1 MRREGGFYD
10 LFTGPACR
18 AADPSLDCSR
28 TEPSL
33 LRSVPFPQ
41 PRSTPVAATRG
52 TALRRGF
59 AAFAGALAGALLMA
73 GALPGCAV
81 GPDYRPPAL
90 AVPPAWSEAA
100 PAAQAD
106 AAEALAV
113 WWTRF
118 GDARLDALVARALA
132 ANLELR
138 VADARVREARALRR
152 IAAAPLLPRL
162 DAGADG
168 SLGTGAT
175 TDLGLAGL
183 DAIWEV
189 DVFGG
194 ARRSLEAAE
203 ADLAATVA
211 DRRDLL
217 VVLLGELARSYVE
230 LRGFQRRIDAVE
242 RNLASQRETREL
254 TEAQLRVGL
263 ASDLDVERARA
274 LTANTAAELPPLD
287 AALRA
292 SMHRI
297 AVLVGQPPAA
307 LAAELAAEGPLPAA
321 PGALVVGVPADLL
334 RRRPD
339 LARAERELA
348 AATARI
354 GEAKADLY
362 PRFTL
367 TGSVGLRSED
377 LKQLLGSDS
386 SFAAIGPNV
395 VWPIFAAGRIRA
407 NVEVQD
413 ARTEQALARYE
424 QALLR
429 ALEQVENALVSHA
442 REQLRRRELEDAV
455 DANRE
460 AVELARRLYANGL
473 GGFLD
478 VLDAE
483 RSLLLSESRLVE
495 SETAVSTSL
504 VTLYVALGGGWEQ
517 AEELRLR

>member
-1 MRREGGFYD
+1 MS
-10 LFTGPACR
+10 A
-18 AADPSLDCSR
+18 
-28 TEPSL
+28 
-33 LRSVPFPQ
+33 
-41 PRSTPVAATRG
+41 
-52 TALRRGF
+52 
-59 AAFAGALAGALLMA
+59 
-73 GALPGCAV
+73 CAV
-81 GPDYRPPAL
+81 GPDYREPAL
-90 AVPPAWSEAA
+90 ATPDAWSGA
-100 PAAQAD
+100 PAAAQGNPD
-106 AAEALAV
+106 EALAR
-113 WWTRF
+113 WWSRF
-118 GDARLDALVARALA
+118 EDARLDDLVARALA

-138 VADARVREARALRR
+138 VADERVREARAQRR
-152 IAAAPLLPRL
+152 IAAAPLFPFLF
-162 DAGADG
+162 AEADG
-168 SLGTGAT
+168 AVTTGAT
-175 TDLGLAGL
+175 TDLGLAVL
-183 DAIWEV
+183 DAVWEI

-194 ARRSLEAAE
+194 TRRSLEAAG
-203 ADLAATVA
+203 ADLEATLA
-211 DRRDLL
+211 DRRQLL
-217 VVLLGELARSYVE
+217 VLLLGELARSYVE
-230 LRGFQRRIDAVE
+230 LRGFQLRIDTVE
-242 RNLASQRETREL
+242 RNLAAQRETREL

-297 AVLVGQPPAA
+297 AVLLGQPPAA
-307 LAAELAAEGPLPAA
+307 LAAELAEPAPLPRA
-321 PGALVVGVPADLL
+321 PGELLVGVPADLL

-362 PRFTL
+362 PRLTL

-377 LKQLLGSDS
+377 LKELLGSDP
-386 SFAAIGPNV
+386 SFAALGPNI

-424 QALLR
+424 ESLLR
-429 ALEQVENALVSHA
+429 ALEQVENALVAHA
-442 REQLRRRELEDAV
+442 REQVRRRDLEEAV

-460 AVELARRLYANGL
+460 AAVLARRLYANGL

-483 RSLLLSESRLVE
+483 RSLLISESRLVE

-517 AEELRLR
+517 AEELRLP

>member
-1 MRREGGFYD
+1 LESSLPHRFPDSLPRRARPP
-10 LFTGPACR
+10 L
-18 AADPSLDCSR
+18 AA
-28 TEPSL
+28 
-33 LRSVPFPQ
+33 
-41 PRSTPVAATRG
+41 
-52 TALRRGF
+52 
-59 AAFAGALAGALLMA
+59 ALAPALLA
-73 GALPGCAV
+73 AACAV
-81 GPDYRPPAL
+81 GPDYRAPAL
-90 AVPPAWSEAA
+90 ATPAAWSEAG
-100 PAAQAD
+100 PEQQAD
-106 AAEALAV
+106 ASEALAA

-118 GDARLDALVARALA
+118 GDPRLDALVARALA
-132 ANLELR
+132 ANRELR

-152 IAAAPLLPRL
+152 IAAAPLFPSLTAEGDASVGTGSVADLGIATL
-162 DAGADG
+162 DAV
-168 SLGTGAT
+168 
-175 TDLGLAGL
+175 
-183 DAIWEV
+183 WEI

-194 ARRSLEAAE
+194 TRRSLEAAE
-203 ADLAATVA
+203 AELAASVA
-211 DRRDLL
+211 DRRHLL

-242 RNLASQRETREL
+242 RNLAAQRETREL

-274 LTANTAAELPPLD
+274 LTANTAAELPPLE

-297 AVLVGQPPAA
+297 AVLVGEPPAA
-307 LAAELAAEGPLPAA
+307 LAGELAPEAPLPTA
-321 PGALVVGVPADLL
+321 PGALVVGVPAELL

-354 GEAKADLY
+354 GEARADLY
-362 PRFTL
+362 PRLTL
-367 TGSVGLRSED
+367 TGSVGLRSEE
-377 LKQLLGSDS
+377 LKELLGSDAG
-386 SFAAIGPNV
+386 FAALGPNV

-413 ARTEQALARYE
+413 ARAEQALARYE

-429 ALEQVENALVSHA
+429 ALEEVESSLAAHA
-442 REQLRRRELEDAV
+442 REQLRRRELEQAV
-455 DANRE
+455 AANRE
-460 AVELARRLYANGL
+460 AALLARRLYANGL

-504 VTLYVALGGGWEQ
+504 VTLWVALGGGWER
-517 AEELRLR
+517 AEELRLP